1 MQRNNQIHSLASNV
15 VQPMRFCVFC
25 QRQITRSGSEAQ
37 LPIPSIIV
45 DSAYQ
50 TSFKFR
56 VILEGMNLATGLCAA
71 VAVELLS
78 AARIFAHTLKAALQ
92 ETGKIDAKLL
102 LITLDI

>member
-1 MQRNNQIHSLASNV
+1 MH
-15 VQPMRFCVFC
+15 FCIFC
-25 QRQITRSGSEAQ
+25 QRQITQSGSKAQ

-50 TSFKFR
+50 TSFKFH
-56 VILEGMNLATGLCAA
+56 VILEGMNLATGPCVA

-78 AARIFAHTLKAALQ
+78 AVHTLKAAQQ
-92 ETGKIDAKLL
+92 ETGVLDAKLL

>member
-15 VQPMRFCVFC
+15 VQPMHFGIFC
-25 QRQITRSGSEAQ
+25 QRQITRSGSKAQ

-50 TSFKFR
+50 TSFKFH
-56 VILEGMNLATGLCAA
+56 VILEGMNLATGSCVA

-78 AARIFAHTLKAALQ
+78 AVEYLHTR
-92 ETGKIDAKLL
+92 
-102 LITLDI
+102 